1 MKSKTLTAIVLA
13 GAMALGGAKAF
24 AQQVITEPDP
34 TGIVQEY
41 YYTDGRLSGY
51 KDLDGSVF
59 SVGTPAP
66 SAPGYFVEDA
76 YQSIRQGL
84 GAKYQGLENFKGK
97 TMSAEEVQIEMV
109 GIEQIVS
116 GILALPEMQKGYVK
130 KGAED
135 EKYYASRKYLMNA
148 AEIFYSY
155 QTFARA
161 DGKFLNPET
170 METILA
176 NPLFLNK
183 DVFEHET
190 QAVFKAYE
198 AAALMYYKIGNRET
212 DSIKKKEYYSEGLK
226 HGYEDLTKRFGEDYV
241 LGKMGGNQYDFF
253 GYLIAMYDKVGNTEA
268 AHKVFERFRQIAK

>member
-1 MKSKTLTAIVLA
+1 MKSKTFTALVLA
-13 GAMALGGAKAF
+13 GALAVGGTKAF
-24 AQQVITEPDP
+24 AQQIIVEPDP

-51 KDLDGSVF
+51 KDTDGSVF
-59 SVGTPAP
+59 SVGTAAH

-97 TMSAEEVQIEMV
+97 TMSAEQVQIEMV

-116 GILALPEMQKGYVK
+116 GILALPEMQKDYVK

-135 EKYYASRKYLMNA
+135 EKYYTSRKYLMNA

-190 QAVFKAYE
+190 QAVFQAYGAIAEMYYRLGKRESDPVKAKAYF
-198 AAALMYYKIGNRET
+198 T
-212 DSIKKKEYYSEGLK
+212 EGIK
-226 HGYEDLTKRFGEDYV
+226 HGYEDLVKKFGEDYV
-241 LGKMGGNQYDFF
+241 LGKAKKEQHD
-253 GYLIAMYDKVGNTEA
+253 YLGCLVGCFVYSETTPSAKFVEA
-268 AHKVFERFRQIAK
+268 FRKY